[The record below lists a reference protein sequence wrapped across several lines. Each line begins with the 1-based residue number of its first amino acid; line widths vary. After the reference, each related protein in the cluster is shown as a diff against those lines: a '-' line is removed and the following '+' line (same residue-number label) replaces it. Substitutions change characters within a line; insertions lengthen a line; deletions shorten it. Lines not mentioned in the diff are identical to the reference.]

1 MLTIENFNKLIN
13 KTFVMP
19 DFTQW
24 IVSEAT
30 TDLSPA
36 RRDARYIVNLKKHDG
51 REIQFALYRDVNK
64 KEKGYRMYN
73 NVLMDYTIVD
83 LDSIKDMTSFFYVLK
98 SQLQTFNY
106 PI

>member
-1 MLTIENFNKLIN
+1 MLTIENFFTLAG

-24 IVSEAT
+24 TISEAT

-36 RRDARYIVNLKKHDG
+36 RRDARYIVNLKTHDG
-51 REIQFALYRDVNK
+51 REVTFALYRDVNK

-73 NVLMDYTIVD
+73 NVQMDYKIVN
-83 LDSIKDMTSFFYVLK
+83 LESLKDMRTFASVLK
-98 SQLQTFNY
+98 TELESFNKT
-106 PI
+106 I

>member
-1 MLTIENFNKLIN
+1 MLTIENFFTLAG

-24 IVSEAT
+24 TISEAT

-36 RRDARYIVNLKKHDG
+36 RRDARYIVNLKTHDG
-51 REIQFALYRDVNK
+51 SGVQFALYRDVNK

-73 NVLMDYTIVD
+73 NVQMDYKIVN
-83 LDSIKDMTSFFYVLK
+83 LESLKDMRTFASVLK
-98 SQLQTFNY
+98 TELESFNKT
-106 PI
+106 I

>member
-1 MLTIENFNKLIN
+1 MLTIENFNTLAG

-24 IVSEAT
+24 IISEAT

-36 RRDARYIVNLKKHDG
+36 RRDARYIVNIKTHDG
-51 REIQFALYRDVNK
+51 SEVQFAIYRDVNK

-73 NVLMDYTIVD
+73 NVLMDYTIVK
-83 LDSIKDMTSFFYVLK
+83 LESLKDMRTFTDVLK
-98 SQLQTFNY
+98 TQLQTFNQA
-106 PI
+106 I